1 MALQNER
8 VAWFNGEIMPERE
21 VRIPFRDSS
30 WIYGDGCFD
39 MTRSFGHRLFKLK
52 EHVDRLYRSLKYLR
66 IDPGIGPQQMCEISE
81 HLFEQNRHLL
91 GPDEDYWLAQRISR
105 GVREVEGDNLDYHG
119 PNIVIECMPL
129 PFRQR
134 ASLYIEGIK
143 ILVPSH
149 RRVPPDSLSPRIK
162 SHNYLNLIVASQE
175 VQAIDPSAWPIL
187 LDVNGNLAEGI
198 GSNIFVVKDGLILTP
213 KERYVLPGVSR
224 QTAIDLARAEGL
236 RVEEADIDL
245 YDAYNAEEIFITSTS
260 LCICPAS
267 RINGVEIGTRG
278 QVWGPVTRRLAD
290 SYCRM
295 VDFDWVAQ
303 YRRHLDEAG
312 PTRPF

>member
-39 MTRSFGHRLFKLK
+39 MTRSFGHKLFKVK

-66 IDPGIGPQQMCEISE
+66 IDPGFGPEEMCRVSE
-81 HLFEQNRHLL
+81 ELFERNRHLL
-91 GPDEDYWLAQRISR
+91 GPDDDYWLGQRISR
-105 GVREVEGDNLDYHG
+105 GVREVEGDNLDHHG
-119 PNIVIECMPL
+119 PNIVVECMPL

-134 ASLYIEGIK
+134 ASLFSEGIK
-143 ILVPSH
+143 VVVPSH
-149 RRVPPDSLSPRIK
+149 RRVPPDSLSPRVK

-175 VQAIDPSAWPIL
+175 VHAMDPSAWAIL
-187 LDVNGNLAEGI
+187 LDVNGNLAEGL
-198 GSNIFVVKDGLILTP
+198 GSNIFVVKDGRILTP
-213 KERYVLPGVSR
+213 RDRYVLPGVSR
-224 QTAIDLARAEGL
+224 QTAIDLARSEGL

-245 YDAYNAEEIFITSTS
+245 YDAYNAEEVFITSTS

-267 RINGVEIGTRG
+267 RINGVEIGPKG
-278 QVWGPVTRRLAD
+278 QVWGPVTKRLAD
-290 SYCRM
+290 AYCRL

-303 YRRHLDEAG
+303 YGRHFDAAA
-312 PTRPF
+312 PSRPF

>member
-1 MALQNER
+1 MIRHNER

-39 MTRSFGHRLFKLK
+39 MTRSFGHRLFKVK

-66 IDPGIGPQQMCEISE
+66 IDPGFGPEEMCRISDE
-81 HLFEQNRHLL
+81 LFERNRHLL
-91 GPDEDYWLAQRISR
+91 GPDDDFWLGQRISR
-105 GVREVEGDNLDYHG
+105 GVREVEGDNIDHHG
-119 PNIVIECMPL
+119 PNIVVECMPL
-129 PFRQR
+129 PLQQR
-134 ASLYIEGIK
+134 AGMFVDGIK
-143 ILVPSH
+143 VVVPSH

-175 VQAIDPSAWPIL
+175 VQAIDPSAWAIL
-187 LDVNGNLAEGI
+187 LDINGNLCEGM
-198 GSNIFVVKDGLILTP
+198 GSNIFVVKDGTILTP
-213 KERYVLPGVSR
+213 KEKYVLPGVSR

-260 LCICPAS
+260 LCICPAT
-267 RINGVEIGTRG
+267 RINGIAIGRKG
-278 QVWGPVTRRLAD
+278 QVWGPVTQLLAD
-290 SYCRM
+290 AYCRL
-295 VDFDWVAQ
+295 VDFDWIGQ
-303 YRRHLDEAG
+303 YRRRFNAAA